1 MHSSYN
7 VIKENRVV
15 SKTTKKICTEAFVTN
30 EDKDTEDVTFE
41 EAQSFL
47 SNYQNVV
54 EDMLADAKFK
64 SEKYILESIEK
75 SKVIEKEA
83 YEKGYAQGHSNGL
96 EDGYKEAYEK
106 YIPEA
111 RKQAEDM
118 ITNAEVILSSA
129 KSDYERYLELKRNEI
144 LELVLTVSNKV
155 LKNVALDV
163 TAINKLIDEAI
174 ELSKDEENIVI
185 RCNSIYEEEL
195 KKNVPVWKTL
205 NNIKGEIF
213 IMADNS
219 MNPGNAII
227 EKKSGKIEV
236 GIDIG
241 LEKLREAIL

>member
-1 MHSSYN
+1 MEDL
-7 VIKENRVV
+7 KENLLENNEDLNIE
-15 SKTTKKICTEAFVTN
+15 KEEYYQGKIY

-129 KSDYERYLELKRNEI
+129 KSDYERYLELKKNEI
-144 LELVLTVSNKV
+144 LELVLTISNKI

>member
-1 MHSSYN
+1 MHSSCN

-15 SKTTKKICTEAFVTN
+15 SKTTKKICTEVFLAN
-30 EDKDTEDVTFE
+30 EDQDIEEVTFE
-41 EAQSFL
+41 EAQSFV

-54 EDMLADAKFK
+54 EDMLSDAKLK

-106 YIPEA
+106 YMPEA

-129 KSDYERYLELKRNEI
+129 KSDYERYLELKKNEI

-163 TAINKLIDEAI
+163 TSINKLIDEAI
-174 ELSKDEENIVI
+174 ELSKDEENVVI
-185 RCNSIYEEEL
+185 KCNSIYEEEL

-241 LEKLREAIL
+241 LEKVREAIL